1 MRHHFYLM
9 EVAMR
14 RRLLKGVILGLSLLL
29 LSAPALAN
37 ERIRLATTT
46 STQNSGLLEH
56 LIPPFEKASGVT
68 VDVISVGTG
77 KALAL
82 AKRCDVDLVMVH
94 APKLE
99 LKFVADGYGVDRRK
113 LMHNYF
119 VVVGPAGD
127 PAGVAKAKDVVQ
139 AFKAIAKAK
148 APFVSRGD
156 KSGTN
161 VKEKAIWKAA
171 GIKPAWDGYKEAG
184 QGMGAVLTMSNQLNA
199 YTLTDIGT
207 YRKYLASGK
216 LDLKVLL
223 DRDPLLKNPYAVILV
238 NPAKCPKTKT
248 GPAKAFMD
256 FLVSPKGQK
265 LIKNYKADGKQM
277 FWPEAMPVKSK

>member
-1 MRHHFYLM
+1 MRH
-9 EVAMR
+9 
-14 RRLLKGVILGLSLLL
+14 RLLKGVILGLSLLL

-56 LIPPFEKASGVT
+56 LIPPFEKVSGVT

-94 APKLE
+94 APELE

-119 VVVGPAGD
+119 VVVGPASD
-127 PAGVAKAKDVVQ
+127 PAGVAKARDVVQ

-161 VKEKAIWKAA
+161 VKEKEIWKAA
-171 GIKPAWDGYKEAG
+171 GLKPAWDGYKEAG
-184 QGMGAVLTMSNQLNA
+184 QGMGAVLTMSNQLGA

-223 DRDPLLKNPYAVILV
+223 DRDPLLKNPYAVIMV

-248 GPAKAFMD
+248 GPAKAFVD
-256 FLVSPKGQK
+256 YLVSPKGQE
-265 LIKNYKADGKQM
+265 LINNYKADGKQM
-277 FWPEAMPVKSK
+277 FWPEALPVKSK

>member
-1 MRHHFYLM
+1 MQ
-9 EVAMR
+9 
-14 RRLLKGVILGLSLLL
+14 RRLLLFAILGLSLLV
-29 LSAPALAN
+29 LSAPSLAK

-56 LIPPFEKASGVT
+56 LIPPFEKSAGVK

-94 APKLE
+94 APNLE
-99 LKFVADGYGVDRRK
+99 KQFVAEGYGVDRRK

-119 VVVGPAGD
+119 VVVGPASD
-127 PAGVAKAKDVVQ
+127 PAGVAQAKDVAQ
-139 AFKAIAKAK
+139 AFRGIAGAK

-156 KSGTN
+156 GSGTN
-161 VKEKAIWKAA
+161 VKEKEIWRSANL
-171 GIKPAWDGYKEAG
+171 KPAWEGYKEAG
-184 QGMGAVLTMSNQLNA
+184 QGMGAVLTMSSQLQA

-207 YRKYLASGK
+207 FRKYLSTGK

-223 DRDPLLKNPYAVILV
+223 HQDPLLKNPYSVILV

-256 FLVSPKGQK
+256 YLVSPKGQK
-265 LIKNYKADGKQM
+265 LIQNYKADGKQL
-277 FWPEAMPVKSK
+277 FWPEAEPIKPK

>member
-1 MRHHFYLM
+1 MQ
-9 EVAMR
+9 
-14 RRLLKGVILGLSLLL
+14 RRLLLFAILGLSLLIL
-29 LSAPALAN
+29 TTPCLAA

-56 LIPPFEKASGVT
+56 LIPPFEKSAGVK

-94 APKLE
+94 APNLE
-99 LKFVADGYGVDRRK
+99 KQFVAEGYGVDRRK

-119 VVVGPAGD
+119 VVVGPASD
-127 PAGVAKAKDVVQ
+127 PAGVAQAKNVVQ
-139 AFKAIAKAK
+139 AFRDIAGAK

-156 KSGTN
+156 GSGTN
-161 VKEKAIWKAA
+161 VKEKEIWRAA
-171 GIKPAWDGYKEAG
+171 GLKPAWQGYKEAG
-184 QGMGAVLTMSNQLNA
+184 QGMGAVLTMSNQLQA

-207 YRKYLASGK
+207 FRKYLSTGK

-223 DRDPLLKNPYAVILV
+223 HQDPLLKNPYSVILV
-238 NPAKCPKTKT
+238 NPAKCPKTKIN
-248 GPAKAFMD
+248 PAKAFMD
-256 FLVSPKGQK
+256 YLVSPKGQK
-265 LIKNYKADGKQM
+265 LIQNYKADGKQL
-277 FWPEAMPVKSK
+277 FWPEAEPIKSR